1 MPTVAASSTFAQRF
15 TRDESINHPY
25 QVTIVSN
32 DGAGSPTKE
41 GAIFVKAFLPEEVNL
56 DIQAEY
62 DAPFAQ
68 GLNQMMPGLGSLA
81 RAFGVNMVTQAMT
94 AQVWQGGTEVQFQ
107 MPLIFQATHNSYLE
121 VMKPIKD
128 LMRLTM
134 PKDTPGGGLM
144 ESPGPH
150 INIEKLK
157 APVGGKKITSTPTP
171 QNPTTESKEGG
182 GIIGMGKALW
192 SGWGGDSGL
201 LNAAA
206 KNVTS
211 IGESISKEGWLAAIN
226 VPINVIKDLKASTN
240 DTLTNLSTQLV
251 NAIEGN
257 ISLYIGN
264 YLYIPSI
271 VITDV
276 SPTFNTII
284 GPDGNPTR
292 AQVQVSFKMFYIPT
306 QADLDV
312 MFWNEGA
319 KPVGAKRITNV

>member
-15 TRDESINHPY
+15 TRDESVNHPY
-25 QVTIVSN
+25 QVTIISN
-32 DGAGSPTKE
+32 DGAGSPSQE
-41 GAIFVKAFLPEEVNL
+41 GAVIVRAYLPEEVNL

-62 DAPFAQ
+62 EAPFAQ

-107 MPLIFQATHNSYLE
+107 MPLIFQATHSSYLE

-128 LMRLTM
+128 LLRLTM
-134 PKDTPGGGLM
+134 PKDPTGGGLL

-157 APVGGKKITSTPTP
+157 TPVGGKKTTSTPTP
-171 QNPTTESKEGG
+171 QKPTTESKEGG
-182 GIIGMGKALW
+182 GIVGMGKSVW
-192 SGWGGDSGL
+192 EGGSGL
-201 LNAAA
+201 LSSIS

-211 IGESISKEGWLAAIN
+211 VSESISKDGLMSAFVN
-226 VPINVIKDLKASTN
+226 VPINTIKDLKATTN
-240 DTLTNLSTQLV
+240 DTLVNLSSQMV

-312 MFWNEGA
+312 MFWNEGS
-319 KPVGAKRITNV
+319 KPVGAKRMTNV